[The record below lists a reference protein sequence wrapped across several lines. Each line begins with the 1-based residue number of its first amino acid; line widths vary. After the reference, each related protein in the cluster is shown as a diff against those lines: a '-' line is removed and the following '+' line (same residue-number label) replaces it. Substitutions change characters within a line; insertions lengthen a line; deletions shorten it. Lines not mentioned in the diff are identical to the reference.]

1 MSVRRTE
8 EWQVRWH
15 EGRRARTRRFA
26 KKATAETFARELHHE
41 HGLRSSTRS
50 IFQWQVR
57 WRDGGRD
64 SPRRQRTFDR
74 KGDAETFEREVKR
87 RKQLGELAIWE
98 KRNRTVRELG
108 REWWA
113 KYAVPNLAEHTL
125 DGYERVLAGYRDEQG
140 RQHAGYIDQRLGA
153 LKVGDVT
160 PEVVAD
166 FRAQLEAAGVG
177 RHAVRLSMVLL
188 QAMFRQAVMWR
199 WVAIDPVKAVPKPSG
214 KRERAV
220 VCLAPAQVEAIRAR
234 LLEREQL
241 YAATIVSLVA
251 YQGLRI
257 PEEVLALEVRHVGRN
272 TVLVEQ
278 RLIKGSIVA
287 GQKVRGF
294 HPRPVKLEEPVRRDV
309 AEYLVATGLRS
320 GLLFP
325 RTDSEPWRVHDY
337 KNWTRRVWHAAR
349 EAAGVPRLPPYDLR
363 HAYAS
368 LQIRAGVSIPE
379 LAERLGHSPQMT
391 VSTYT
396 HVIREL
402 EGEPR
407 VSAEAQIERA
417 RNPRGREVD
426 VQTGN

>member
-1 MSVRRTE
+1 MSVRKVE
-8 EWQVRWH
+8 HWQVSWR
-15 EGRRARTRRFA
+15 EVRGARSRKLNTKQDA
-26 KKATAETFARELHHE
+26 DALARELE
-41 HGLRSSTRS
+41 RERGCRAS
-50 IFQWQVR
+50 IRRIDEWEVR
-57 WRDGGRD
+57 WREAGRG
-64 SPRRQRTFDR
+64 SRRRQRTFDR

-98 KRNRTVRELG
+98 KRNHTVRELG

-113 KYAVPNLAEHTL
+113 KYAVPNLADHTL
-125 DGYERVLAGYRDEQG
+125 DGYQRVLAGHTDKDG
-140 RQHAGYIDQRLGA
+140 RQHAGYIDRRLGGMR
-153 LKVGDVT
+153 VGDVT

-166 FRAQLEAAGVG
+166 FRAQLEASGVG
-177 RHAVRLSMVLL
+177 RHAVRLSMVVL

-199 WVAIDPVKAVPKPSG
+199 WVATNPVKAVPKPSG

-220 VCLAPAQVEAIRAR
+220 VCLAPAQVEAIRAW
-234 LLEREQL
+234 LIEREKL

-257 PEEVLALEVRHVGRN
+257 PEEVLALEVRHVRRN
-272 TVLVEQ
+272 TLLVEQ
-278 RLIKGSIVA
+278 RLIKGEIVS

-294 HPRPVKLEEPVRRDV
+294 HPRAVPLEDPVRRDV
-309 AEYLVATGLRS
+309 AGYLVATGLRK

-325 RTDSEPWRVHDY
+325 RADGEPWKVHDY

-349 EAAGVPRLPPYDLR
+349 KGAGIDPLPPYDLR

-379 LAERLGHSPQMT
+379 LAERMGHSPQMT

-417 RNPRGREVD
+417 REARGRQVD
-426 VQTGN
+426 VEAGG

>member
-1 MSVRRTE
+1 MSVRKVE
-8 EWQVRWH
+8 HWQVSWD
-15 EGRRARTRRFA
+15 EGGRSRSRKLDKRQDAEALARAL
-26 KKATAETFARELHHE
+26 ERER
-41 HGLRSSTRS
+41 GCRAS
-50 IFQWQVR
+50 IRKIVEWEVR
-57 WRDGGRD
+57 WREAGRD
-64 SPRRQRTFDR
+64 SRRRQRTFDR

-87 RKQLGELAIWE
+87 RKQLGELAVWE

-125 DGYERVLAGYRDEQG
+125 DGYERVLAGHMDQSG
-140 RQHAGYIDQRLGA
+140 QHHAGYIDRRLGGIR
-153 LKVGDVT
+153 VGDVT
-160 PEVVAD
+160 PEVVAE

-177 RHAVRLSMVLL
+177 RHAVRLSMVVL
-188 QAMFRQAVMWR
+188 QAMFRQAVIWR
-199 WVAIDPVKAVPKPSG
+199 WVATNPVKAVPKPSG
-214 KRERAV
+214 QRERAV
-220 VCLAPAQVEAIRAR
+220 VCLAPAQVEAIRAW
-234 LLEREQL
+234 LIEHQKL
-241 YAATIVSLVA
+241 YAAMLVSLVA

-257 PEEVLALEVRHVGRN
+257 PEEVLAIEIRHLGRN
-272 TVLVEQ
+272 TLLVEQ
-278 RLIKGSIVA
+278 RLIKGAIVG

-294 HPRPVKLEEPVRRDV
+294 HPRAIPLEDPVRRDI
-309 AEYLVATGLRS
+309 AAYLVATGLRK

-325 RTDSEPWRVHDY
+325 RADEEPWKVHDY
-337 KNWTRRVWHAAR
+337 KNWTRRVWHVAR
-349 EAAGVPRLPPYDLR
+349 EAAGIDPLPPYDLR

-407 VSAEAQIERA
+407 VSAEEQIERA
-417 RNPRGREVD
+417 RDARGRQVD
-426 VQTGN
+426 VKAGS